1 MKERKRGKRERV
13 RERQTE
19 RQRERQKQRCVRYP
33 TVESMLITQPIFCK
47 VRIRGKNFRKPPV
60 LSAIIIATDQI
71 SIVIHKAR
79 ARREYGKIKWKIVNG
94 KDNLRTKKITH
105 SSLTQDWH

>member
-1 MKERKRGKRERV
+1 M
-13 RERQTE
+13 
-19 RQRERQKQRCVRYP
+19 RYP
-33 TVESMLITQPIFCK
+33 TVNSMLITQPISYK

-60 LSAIIIATDQI
+60 LSATIIATDQI

-79 ARREYGKIKWKIVNG
+79 EHREYGKIKWKIVNG
-94 KDNLRTKKITH
+94 KDKLRTKKVTY